1 MVQAARISSV
11 GVGILGYFKSLKV
24 LALSLFL
31 GHVFLEST
39 EIYAQSLAENIRPI
53 GQVCLMGQSCVGSK
67 ITDTNTDDTAQPLEM
82 NTSEDVQ
89 DDVGINEA
97 LAGEDDD
104 FDAAATYQTSCFA
117 CHASGAAGAPLLGD
131 LEAWNSRMEKG
142 MDVVMTNVVN
152 GVNAMPAK
160 GLCMDCTDN
169 ELRAIVDYMIAQ

>member
-1 MVQAARISSV
+1 M
-11 GVGILGYFKSLKV
+11 GYFKSLKV

-97 LAGEDDD
+97 LAGEGED
-104 FDAAATYQTSCFA
+104 FDAAALIRPVVL
-117 CHASGAAGAPLLGD
+117 HAMRVERQELL
-131 LEAWNSRMEKG
+131 S
-142 MDVVMTNVVN
+142 
-152 GVNAMPAK
+152 
-160 GLCMDCTDN
+160 
-169 ELRAIVDYMIAQ
+169 